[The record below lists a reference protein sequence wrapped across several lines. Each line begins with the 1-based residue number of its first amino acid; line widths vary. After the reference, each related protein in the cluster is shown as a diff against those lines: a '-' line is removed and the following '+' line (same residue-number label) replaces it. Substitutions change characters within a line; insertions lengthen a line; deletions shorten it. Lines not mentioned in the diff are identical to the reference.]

1 MHNPNSAIERVKNHL
16 AYKLGQAMIDF
27 TNSSSGGGYIAL
39 FKKLYK
45 IKKQHKKEQKI
56 YQQTIQVFPQLKYPS
71 LEACSD
77 YEQALRYKFHLS
89 YMLGEV
95 LIKAYQTWYTG
106 GGFKLKNNIKKANKE
121 FQIFREIFK
130 EYDQINS
137 SILEGLIDN
146 KQLFLKEFSRIK
158 NILKIHQDYKAILDN
173 IFHNFNYFI
182 QNFDLIE
189 EWLLS
194 DDFKERYKKEN
205 HPYPSLLDPKKL
217 NDKNEKINYHNI
229 PAELAWEMNLPLPDN
244 YEFVWLNF
252 DLIEEWLLSDDF
264 KERYKKENHPYPS
277 LLDPKKL
284 NDKNE
289 KINYHN
295 IPAELAW
302 EMNLPLPD
310 NYEFVWLGGH
320 AMGCAALN
328 LFFQRCNVNVKWCG
342 YLNGFDR
349 FVFNYHLLVSNS
361 SSYNAL
367 QIFEYR
373 TFTNKFE
380 EEKFF
385 SSFSS
390 KKKILISYKDPFTMI
405 KTILNANIVKS
416 EYYIQDKKLNAS
428 NITKNTIDI
437 LQRYKRKY
445 NKYNIKDFDPYLLQ
459 HQMLIQEFLLKYFK
473 NSKKYFLDMNDI
485 QPENAFITLEKL
497 ATYFNFTKP
506 SILDKQFYQ
515 EKKSLATTFLL
526 HYFPLILDF
535 DEFEIEINAK
545 ELNYSKKDDIS
556 DLFFKKKIYIDNH
569 QIHFYINK
577 NLDFD
582 KKLYIKI
589 KKIILQLIYIIKKYI
604 NLNQPLCE
612 KDILHY
618 LSLDKKYRDIYL
630 KIINYNLTTL
640 KQHRPD
646 IVASWKYYQEFEKM
660 CKELDG

>member
-130 EYDQINS
+130 EFDQINS

-244 YEFVWLNF
+244 YEFVWLSSALSGNAAMTMYLELCEVNICKYIHHNPFIIYSNIFMQLLNNPLKYNVIAYTDYTHVYVSRGDLKRFLNLLNKNKPVVYLVRDPISRLKTGLNHINLKSNRLDRF
-252 DLIEEWLLSDDF
+252 DLDTPIERVLDRETYYFESPLPTCDHIKTYWIYAESFFRLNFLTQFF
-264 KERYKKENHPYPS
+264 KI
-277 LLDPKKL
+277 
-284 NDKNE
+284 E
-289 KINYHN
+289 KITYLDMASIKPEYAYHTFSQLN
-295 IPAELAW
+295 
-302 EMNLPLPD
+302 
-310 NYEFVWLGGH
+310 
-320 AMGCAALN
+320 ALYHFRQISKN
-328 LFFQRCNVNVKWCG
+328 LFYDTVV
-342 YLNGFDR
+342 YD
-349 FVFNYHLLVSNS
+349 
-361 SSYNAL
+361 
-367 QIFEYR
+367 
-373 TFTNKFE
+373 
-380 EEKFF
+380 
-385 SSFSS
+385 
-390 KKKILISYKDPFTMI
+390 
-405 KTILNANIVKS
+405 
-416 EYYIQDKKLNAS
+416 
-428 NITKNTIDI
+428 
-437 LQRYKRKY
+437 
-445 NKYNIKDFDPYLLQ
+445 
-459 HQMLIQEFLLKYFK
+459 MLGAFL
-473 NSKKYFLDMNDI
+473 
-485 QPENAFITLEKL
+485 
-497 ATYFNFTKP
+497 
-506 SILDKQFYQ
+506 SI
-515 EKKSLATTFLL
+515 
-526 HYFPLILDF
+526 PLILCVDLENF
-535 DEFEIEINAK
+535 GVNYADGKIIEI
-545 ELNYSKKDDIS
+545 LITTRQ
-556 DLFFKKKIYIDNH
+556 FFKLHKINNYKKINPVLFKDNLPFENLIFCIPKEQFVYLENNLTLIKCIQSYLEEFIFKMKVKFDLKAKCLICEN
-569 QIHFYINK
+569 QILAYLK
-577 NLDFD
+577 NNQTLMRQW
-582 KKLYIKI
+582 
-589 KKIILQLIYIIKKYI
+589 KKIFDQELICI
-604 NLNQPLCE
+604 
-612 KDILHY
+612 
-618 LSLDKKYRDIYL
+618 
-630 KIINYNLTTL
+630 
-640 KQHRPD
+640 KQHHPN